1 MLDYDDVLDEVGEF
15 GRWQIWLFALLWIP
29 SAVSAMQVSG
39 DFLVSGLYYMSES
52 WLMGSPQL
60 QVFMYDFIAFSPETR
75 CIVSQCESPSDPDT
89 FDASFSNFTVA
100 DEGCAMFK

>member
-39 DFLVSGLYYMSES
+39 DFFVIGYKNQWSSS
-52 WLMGSPQL
+52 
-60 QVFMYDFIAFSPETR
+60 
-75 CIVSQCESPSDPDT
+75 IVAG
-89 FDASFSNFTVA
+89 FHV
-100 DEGCAMFK
+100 

>member
-1 MLDYDDVLDEVGEF
+1 M
-15 GRWQIWLFALLWIP
+15 
-29 SAVSAMQVSG
+29 
-39 DFLVSGLYYMSES
+39 
-52 WLMGSPQL
+52 

-75 CIVSQCESPSDPDT
+75 CIVSQCESPSDPDA